1 MDTVIHKDEI
11 TPILEQIKALNHD
24 LVRVRN
30 FMIMNGIYNG
40 KELLEKVLTEI
51 RALQDILDK
60 EQY

>member
-1 MDTVIHKDEI
+1 MDNVIHKDEI

-24 LVRVRN
+24 LVRVRY
-30 FMIMNGIYNG
+30 FMIMNRIYNG